1 MNQASIFE
9 GTEPL
14 KIKKPVR
21 LIELFAGYGSQALAL
36 KYLGVPFE
44 HWRIC
49 EWAYKSIIAYKDCHM
64 PDDCT
69 DYSAEKTKEEIAV
82 QLANLGIS
90 ANYNEPMS
98 LAQVQRMPEP
108 KLRQIYNAIT
118 ATHNLVNVSQMKG
131 SDLRIEDTDKY
142 TYIMSLSFPCQ
153 DLSNAGQRQGM
164 SRGSGTRSGLLWEVE
179 RLLNECSDN
188 LPQVLLMENVPQVHS
203 SKNIADF
210 REWIAFLD
218 SKGYTN
224 VWKDMN
230 AKDYGIP
237 QNRNRCFMVS
247 FLGDYFYDFPTKQK
261 LNLRLGDV
269 LEQNVDESYYLSNS
283 TVEYFIANT
292 EKQKANGNGFAFKPF
307 DYSQD
312 RNVER
317 EREREHSSRGAD
329 TKWSETRR
337 QLHSDPL
344 NAEPD
349 GSCRTI
355 KAQYAK
361 SSTANFVR
369 QGTFGATGVM
379 TCEVARTVQATA
391 SKHQASDNYIKE
403 KQK

>member
-21 LIELFAGYGSQALAL
+21 LIELFAGYDSQALAL

-69 DYSAEKTKEEIAV
+69 DYSAGKTKEEVAV
-82 QLANLGIS
+82 QLAKIGVS

-98 LAQVQRMPEP
+98 LAQVRRMPEL

-118 ATHNLVNVSQMKG
+118 ATHNLVNISQTKG
-131 SDLRIEDTDKY
+131 TDLCIENTDKY

-153 DLSNAGQRQGM
+153 DLSNAGQRKGM
-164 SRGSGTRSGLLWEVE
+164 SRDSGTRSGLLWEVE
-179 RLLNECSDN
+179 RILNECNDN

-247 FLGDYFYDFPTKQK
+247 FLGNYRYVFPKLRRLTARLSDF
-261 LNLRLGDV
+261 
-269 LEQNVDESYYLSNS
+269 LETNVDDSYFLSEQAVAS
-283 TVEYFIANT
+283 YVEYTQRNA
-292 EKQKANGNGFAFKPF
+292 ERGNGFTFEPF
-307 DYSQD
+307 ERLQAV
-312 RNVER
+312 NVER
-317 EREREHSSRGAD
+317 ERERERETSSARSDNQTAEP
-329 TKWSETRR
+329 SNR
-337 QLHSDPL
+337 QLYFGVI
-344 NAEPD
+344 NADE
-349 GSCRTI
+349 GCARTI
-355 KAQYAK
+355 KAQYIK
-361 SSTANFVR
+361 NGCANLCR
-369 QGTFGATGVM
+369 QDGFGATGVWV
-379 TCEVARTVQATA
+379 CSRGGAKR
-391 SKHQASDNYIKE
+391 SRGCR
-403 KQK
+403 

>member
-36 KYLGVPFE
+36 KYLGANFE

-49 EWAYKSIIAYKDCHM
+49 EWAYKSIIAYKDLHM
-64 PDDCT
+64 PDDTT

-98 LAQVQRMPEP
+98 LAQVQRLPEP

-179 RLLNECSDN
+179 RLLNECNNN
-188 LPQVLLMENVPQVHS
+188 LPQVLLMENVPQVHG

-218 SKGYTN
+218 SKGYTS
-224 VWKDMN
+224 VWTDMN

-292 EKQKANGNGFAFKPF
+292 KKQKANGNGFTFKPF

-317 EREREHSSRGAD
+317 ERA
-329 TKWSETRR
+329 
-337 QLHSDPL
+337 
-344 NAEPD
+344 
-349 GSCRTI
+349 
-355 KAQYAK
+355 
-361 SSTANFVR
+361 
-369 QGTFGATGVM
+369 
-379 TCEVARTVQATA
+379 
-391 SKHQASDNYIKE
+391 
-403 KQK
+403 